1 VLFVAAASV
10 AALALVGLRHAPA
23 ALFGEAEV
31 LPLIIL
37 CAMPAWQ
44 RTESA
49 WGALQVSCLGQ
60 ACRTC

>member
-1 VLFVAAASV
+1 VLFFAAASV

-31 LPLIIL
+31 LPFFIL
-37 CAMPAWQ
+37 CATPAWQ

-49 WGALQVSCLGQ
+49 LGDLQVSCLRQ
-60 ACRTC
+60 ACRTS